1 MKTTSRLNWKMQ
13 LAFGSA
19 IVTLL
24 LVGAVSYRGI
34 VVSSESDQWVRHTDD
49 VLANLQDLRLA
60 MASSES
66 SCREFALT
74 GKESYLESYR
84 TSLLRLEQ
92 DQASIRNLTVDN
104 PDQQRRLP
112 FLATLVARQIGQMEL
127 AINLRRAE
135 DSSPASDAIQ
145 SQPVG
150 DEFQEVVRNLQ
161 GEELRLRLLHDQDA
175 RQRLG
180 QTKTVLVFGTALG
193 VLIAAAAGWSVQ
205 RDSFSRGMAEEAL
218 RLSEEKY
225 RVLLGRDL
233 SESKESGA
241 KYRGLLEA
249 APDAMVVVNS
259 DGEILLLNVQAE
271 LTESVLMKHAE
282 STEGILKTLRARGIQ
297 LAVDDFGT
305 GYSSLSY
312 LRKFPIDALKIDQSF
327 VRQIS
332 TTPNET
338 TIVTA
343 IISMGRSLKLRVVAE
358 GVETPA
364 ELAFL
369 RAHNCDEAQGYYFSR
384 PVLPQQFAKLLETGI
399 SETSSTKTLH
409 QQGLSASVG
418 H

>member
-13 LAFGSA
+13 LAFASA

-49 VLANLQDLRLA
+49 VLANLQDLRTA
-60 MASSES
+60 MANSES
-66 SCREFALT
+66 SCRGFALT

-84 TSLLRLEQ
+84 TGLLRLEQ
-92 DQASIRNLTVDN
+92 DQATIRNLTVDN

-112 FLATLVARQIGQMEL
+112 LLASLAARQIGQMDQ

-135 DSSPASDAIQ
+135 DSAAAADVIQ
-145 SQPVG
+145 SQPIG
-150 DEFQEVVRNLQ
+150 DEFQEAVRNLQ
-161 GEELRLRLLHDQDA
+161 GEELRLRLLRIQDA
-175 RQRLG
+175 RRRLG
-180 QTKTVLVFGTALG
+180 QTKTVLVFGTAFG

-205 RDSFSRGMAEEAL
+205 RDSSSRGRAEEAL

-271 LTESVLMKHAE
+271 KQFGYSRDELVGQKVKNIDPPIARTVPSGRITAFISVRACDMLGPYTHFGLEAPRSMISEVAVAGL
-282 STEGILKTLRARGIQ
+282 SPPMLKT
-297 LAVDDFGT
+297 FG
-305 GYSSLSY
+305 S
-312 LRKFPIDALKIDQSF
+312 
-327 VRQIS
+327 
-332 TTPNET
+332 
-338 TIVTA
+338 
-343 IISMGRSLKLRVVAE
+343 
-358 GVETPA
+358 
-364 ELAFL
+364 
-369 RAHNCDEAQGYYFSR
+369 
-384 PVLPQQFAKLLETGI
+384 
-399 SETSSTKTLH
+399 
-409 QQGLSASVG
+409 
-418 H
+418 